1 MYLIETKK
9 LKSALE
15 RLWLAVPK
23 KGVLPVLENFRWRIV
38 NGQLNL
44 TATDLD
50 NSVLISVP
58 FLTRPAQ
65 DSLDVLVPAK
75 ELYQAV
81 KTESAPSL
89 TVRINDSKFE
99 VRADRRVLALPWIEP
114 KNFPRIPEM

>member
-23 KGVLPVLENFRWRIV
+23 KGGLPVLDNFRWRVV
-38 NGQLNL
+38 NAQLNL

-58 FLTRPAQ
+58 FLTRPSQ
-65 DSLDVLVPAK
+65 DSLDVLVPA
-75 ELYQAV
+75 
-81 KTESAPSL
+81 
-89 TVRINDSKFE
+89 
-99 VRADRRVLALPWIEP
+99 
-114 KNFPRIPEM
+114 